1 MIIDPFN
8 RKDNLNIQNED
19 NIVDIEKL
27 QKYLV
32 ENFISEL
39 TKEEV
44 LPLKDKIRKYIFDK
58 YSISSDNEIEK
69 ISTEVLNRIF
79 GYGILQKYIE
89 DEYVSD
95 IRVVKYNSIFVKTKG
110 IWKKEDISFK
120 SEEEFVE
127 YIRYIALKNN
137 KVINYDRP
145 LIVFSDR
152 KNNLRIEA
160 GIEPVNVGSPSLV
173 IRIHR
178 SEKIKTLEM
187 LKDEYKMFDNEAYN
201 LLLNIIKREENIV
214 ISGKGGSGKTTL
226 LKAIIDKLPDTL
238 AISTNEET
246 AELNITN
253 KNVIQR
259 EIVSSR
265 SLDDE
270 IGLDKLTRHSLVSS
284 NDAIII
290 GELKGKEASVFFDSI
305 STGHLGYATVHSDS
319 AENTVDRLVTLV
331 KRDPASQQYKEE
343 FIQKLLSKSIDYVI
357 FMKSFK
363 IKEIIK
369 IGYLKNKIKFE
380 YLFKEEEI

>member
-8 RKDNLNIQNED
+8 RKDNLNTQNED

-110 IWKKEDISFK
+110 VWKKEDISFK

-145 LIVFSDR
+145 LLVFSDR

-187 LKDEYKMFDNEAYN
+187 LRDEYKMFDNEAYN

-265 SLDDE
+265 SLVDE